1 MSTFADIPDVQSE
14 NVQVNVESRP
24 ASDTADNP
32 DPVIAWNNDTKK
44 ITLHTENNTVPYD
57 ATNPPTFWSYSI
69 DFPGT
74 NYPSVSTFPLRL
86 TPGI

>member
-1 MSTFADIPDVQSE
+1 MSKNSIFGTGFILLSLCFSYCV
-14 NVQVNVESRP
+14 

-57 ATNPPTFWSYSI
+57 ATNPPTLWSYSI

-74 NYPSVSTFPLRL
+74 NYPSVSTVPLRL
-86 TPGI
+86 TPGT